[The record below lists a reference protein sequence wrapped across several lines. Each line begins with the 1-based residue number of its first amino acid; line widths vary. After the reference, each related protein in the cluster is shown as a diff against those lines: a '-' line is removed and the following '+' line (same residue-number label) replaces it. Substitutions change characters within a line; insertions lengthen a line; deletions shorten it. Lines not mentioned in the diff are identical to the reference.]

1 MDDGG
6 KSNYNK
12 DRPKVK
18 GVTINTQG
26 FSNAEV
32 DHLVAQLV
40 SVFNLNKNKIVIS
53 GKSFPILAK
62 RIAPY
67 IHHSM
72 IYKFPKKLRE
82 FLWDAGCSTTSH
94 WIWEMLQM
102 HGDMMQA
109 TVNGVLLAVFRVDEI
124 VWTCRKLQEVT
135 DKEPLR

>member
-12 DRPKVK
+12 DRPKLK

-26 FSNAEV
+26 FSKTEV
-32 DHLVAQLV
+32 ESLVTQLI
-40 SVFNLNKNKIVIS
+40 SVFKLDCWVGKNKCKWAIVIS

-72 IYKFPKKLRE
+72 VYKFPKELQE
-82 FLWDAGCSTTSH
+82 FLWDTDC
-94 WIWEMLQM
+94 
-102 HGDMMQA
+102 DMM
-109 TVNGVLLAVFRVDEI
+109 
-124 VWTCRKLQEVT
+124 
-135 DKEPLR
+135 

>member
-82 FLWDAGCSTTSH
+82 FL
-94 WIWEMLQM
+94 
-102 HGDMMQA
+102 
-109 TVNGVLLAVFRVDEI
+109 
-124 VWTCRKLQEVT
+124 
-135 DKEPLR
+135 